1 MVQWLGLGAFTAVV
15 GSICGWRTKSP
26 HTQRKYLKMIQ
37 YKVTIKFFLL
47 VLFLRD
53 NNWEHFGGYPSRSFS
68 VALEIKSLY

>member
-37 YKVTIKFFLL
+37 YKVTIKFFPL
-47 VLFLRD
+47 
-53 NNWEHFGGYPSRSFS
+53 SFIS
-68 VALEIKSLY
+68 QR